1 LIILVSRISIVKP
14 EKGKVVEDHLIRMAQ
29 AGQLQG
35 KIDEKQLISLL
46 ERISDQE
53 KRQET
58 KITVRERITLK
69 RSGKVEEKLT

>member
-1 LIILVSRISIVKP
+1 MIILVSRISIVKP

-29 AGQLQG
+29 SGQLQG

-53 KRQET
+53 RQET

>member
-1 LIILVSRISIVKP
+1 MKP

-29 AGQLQG
+29 SGQLQG

>member
-1 LIILVSRISIVKP
+1 MKP

-29 AGQLQG
+29 SGQLQG

-53 KRQET
+53 RQET